1 MNAVGSHLWAG
12 GHWKGSFGRG
22 SAGSMS
28 SRRYSDQKSAGV
40 VSSSSSWREQN
51 LAPPSA
57 TYSTTPFLS
66 EL

>member
-40 VSSSSSWREQN
+40 VSSPSS
-51 LAPPSA
+51 
-57 TYSTTPFLS
+57 
-66 EL
+66 

>member
-1 MNAVGSHLWAG
+1 MLLGVTSGLVDTGREALAG
-12 GHWKGSFGRG
+12 
-22 SAGSMS
+22 AL

-40 VSSSSSWREQN
+40 VSSPSSWREQN

-57 TYSTTPFLS
+57 TYSTTPSLS